1 MLSAITWDSE
11 ITERRLRM
19 FDWFR
24 SWHGA
29 PTDLKWLVIAKH
41 ANTTPGVVSAIVWAL
56 LDHASQVEERGDVSG
71 FNCETY
77 AAFSGFE
84 EDTVRAVFSAMQ
96 AKHIIVDGRIAQW
109 EKRQPKRED
118 SSSGRVREHRE
129 KNRKHASK
137 TPPSDDAP
145 PAAPAQSSATES
157 KPTPEVLISP
167 EALNLADEIAVAAGH
182 ELEFVPP
189 AWCGAAYRVQTWIS
203 AGWQPQLILQ
213 SVKAQMQRKRDGPP
227 DRVQYFEKGIA
238 RAIAEHAQPLPNVIP
253 LSAVTIEARHGKAT
267 SAITAAA
274 DRLIAELESGGGQ
287 MRQVDPGLLSD
298 GRRQ

>member
-1 MLSAITWDSE
+1 
-11 ITERRLRM
+11 M

-56 LDHASQVEERGDVSG
+56 LDHASQVEDRGDVSG

-84 EDTVRAVFSAMQ
+84 EDIVRAVYSAMQ
-96 AKHIIVDGRIAQW
+96 AKNIIVDGRVAQW
-109 EKRQPKRED
+109 ERRQPKRED
-118 SSSGRVREHRE
+118 SSSGRVREFRE
-129 KNRKHASK
+129 KSRKSEPK
-137 TPPSDDAP
+137 TPPHDDAP
-145 PAAPAQSSATES
+145 PAAAPNSVTES
-157 KPTPEVLISP
+157 KPAPEVLISP
-167 EALNLADEIAVAAGH
+167 AALVLADEIAVIAGH
-182 ELEFVPP
+182 ELAFVPP

-203 AGWQPQLILQ
+203 AGWKPQLILQ
-213 SVKAQMQRKRDGPP
+213 SVKSQMQRKRDGPP

-238 RAIAEHAQPLPNVIP
+238 RTIAEHAQPLPNVIP
-253 LSAVTIEARHGKAT
+253 LSAITIEARHGKAT
-267 SAITAAA
+267 SAITNAA

-287 MRQVDPGLLSD
+287 VRQADPGLLSD
-298 GRRQ
+298 GRR